1 MKTVKAGNREHF
13 LGNQGKDVKQQK
25 MFTANDKQYTVYQF

>member
-1 MKTVKAGNREHF
+1 MKAVKAGNHEHF

-25 MFTANDKQYTVYQF
+25 MFTANDKQ